1 MTDEGGPSGA
11 PGDDPADAADRSG
24 PDDADAGPGEPND
37 GTASDADADADASEA
52 ASDGDTD
59 GAPDPEALAADLRRL
74 QERVDDLAAE
84 GAERDDVVGL
94 REELAALED
103 DVEDRTLHRDE
114 IERDLKRYVRKRVR
128 RGHARGWGPYLV
140 LLYGTVMT
148 LGVFYFFQ
156 NSAGVAIFAMIVI
169 WLSTLGLYALML
181 VVNGALSLL
190 AVPGRARDL
199 LGTLR
204 SLKP

>member
-1 MTDEGGPSGA
+1 MTDEGAGTDAGGDA
-11 PGDDPADAADRSG
+11 PPEE
-24 PDDADAGPGEPND
+24 DADAGREERAGED
-37 GTASDADADADASEA
+37 AADAATEADPA
-52 ASDGDTD
+52 D
-59 GAPDPEALAADLRRL
+59 LAAEVSRLR
-74 QERVDDLAAE
+74 ERVDDLAAE
-84 GAERDDVVGL
+84 GAEADDVADL
-94 REELAALED
+94 RAALADLEG
-103 DVEDRTLHRDE
+103 DVEERTVHREE

-140 LLYGTVMT
+140 LLYGTAMT

-156 NSAGVAIFAMIVI
+156 NSAGYATLAMVII

-181 VVNGALSLL
+181 LVNGALSLL
-190 AVPGRARDL
+190 SVPGKARGL